1 MAPPSLTRE
10 RISLRRTAQWLL
22 DLLFPLYTFGL
33 TRERRRYWQLLPA
46 GRAAKLFVALFLILS
61 GVPFFLDLLAGGTYP
76 LWGVLLFAV
85 TLGTLRVVTI
95 LTELRRPRLM
105 IVPILMIFA
114 TFFLF
119 ARLPRQERTPEF
131 TRRRSVMDGSYV
143 FLTIMLGYRLFLSFT
158 TTEGVAHVALQTELS
173 FAHAI
178 QSTLVPPV
186 SYCGGALD
194 VYGCSVPSAKVGG
207 DLVDLV
213 ADGDRVFVYLA
224 DVSGHGISAG
234 ILMGMLK
241 TAIRQAWLT
250 QQSLPALL
258 DNVNAVLPAVKE
270 PEMYATLA
278 ALRFDASSQVQIA
291 VAGHP
296 PILHYR
302 KKSQDISRC
311 AMRQYPLGLVAE
323 PGYVSAQIICDPGD
337 LFVVVSDG
345 LLETMNAGAEEF
357 GLDRLEKSVV
367 AHATESLPEIYE
379 ALMRAV
385 SAFGEQRDDRTVL
398 IVRIREKAK
407 DQGIRTIGLYSD
419 SPKQQ

>member
-1 MAPPSLTRE
+1 
-10 RISLRRTAQWLL
+10 
-22 DLLFPLYTFGL
+22 
-33 TRERRRYWQLLPA
+33 
-46 GRAAKLFVALFLILS
+46 
-61 GVPFFLDLLAGGTYP
+61 
-76 LWGVLLFAV
+76 
-85 TLGTLRVVTI
+85 
-95 LTELRRPRLM
+95 
-105 IVPILMIFA
+105 
-114 TFFLF
+114 
-119 ARLPRQERTPEF
+119 
-131 TRRRSVMDGSYV
+131 
-143 FLTIMLGYRLFLSFT
+143 
-158 TTEGVAHVALQTELS
+158 
-173 FAHAI
+173 
-178 QSTLVPPV
+178 
-186 SYCGGALD
+186 
-194 VYGCSVPSAKVGG
+194 
-207 DLVDLV
+207 
-213 ADGDRVFVYLA
+213 
-224 DVSGHGISAG
+224 
-234 ILMGMLK
+234 MGMLK

-302 KKSQDISRC
+302 KKSQDICRC

-407 DQGIRTIGLYSD
+407 DQGIRNDWVVFGFA
-419 SPKQQ
+419 